1 MNKTMITIIALI
13 NAAKYN
19 LPQPYHN
26 KFIISN
32 NYFDAIT
39 SKIRLDDLYS
49 HFVEAGVVERGD
61 KLPVIK
67 VNGFDKLEIE
77 PPIVGGTFNYS
88 SEDLI
93 GLQAGIPEYTQ
104 NGSELTAEE
113 SLKKK
118 YTAIAKASIEN
129 RKERMAADIF
139 LTGKTSGPKGEEI
152 DMGLNEV
159 KTLVLTGKNV
169 TDEIMNLISDYFT
182 KHSVT
187 PTVEVGIE
195 IFNKIKNEAKDVKQ
209 NLNKISVF
217 GNPADLS
224 SMYLTINEFKI
235 GLLTKHKSG
244 ETLIDPKN
252 RITLYNPVSMGV
264 AYAGLTYGDIKTN
277 STKVIKSRL
286 LANETIVDDVD
297 GSKGIWA
304 KSAPLPLVINVKQFE
319 RYDITL

>member
-1 MNKTMITIIALI
+1 MNKTMIQIIALI
-13 NAAKYN
+13 AAAKFS
-19 LPQPYHN
+19 LPQPYLN
-26 KFIISN
+26 KFVINN

-49 HFVEAGVVERGD
+49 HFVEAGVVNRGD

-88 SEDLI
+88 SDDLI
-93 GLQAGIPEYTQ
+93 ALQAGISEYTI

-118 YTAIAKASIEN
+118 YTTIAKASIEN

-139 LTGKTSGPKGEEI
+139 LTGKTRGPNNEEI
-152 DMGLNEV
+152 DMGLEEI
-159 KTLVLTGKNV
+159 KTLNLTGKNV
-169 TDEIMNLISDYFT
+169 TDELMNLMSDYFT

-187 PTVEVGIE
+187 PAVDVGID
-195 IFNKIKNEAKDVKQ
+195 IFNKIKEETKNIKQ
-209 NLNKISVF
+209 NLNKIAVY
-217 GNPADLS
+217 GNPSDLG

-235 GLLTKHKSG
+235 GLLTKHKSDD
-244 ETLIDPKN
+244 TLINPKN
-252 RITLYNPVSMGV
+252 RVVLYNNLSMGV
-264 AYAGLTYGDIKTN
+264 AFAGLTYGDIKTN

-286 LANETIVDDVD
+286 LADETRVDEID
-297 GSKGIWA
+297 GSKGLWA

-319 RYDITL
+319 RYNVTL